1 MSKHRDRDLTN
12 LHELQ
17 LALVRPETTTPAPVP
32 VLAPVS
38 VLLEPV
44 EPPSRSP
51 RSKVQ
56 AKRTRT
62 WRH

>member
-1 MSKHRDRDLTN
+1 MSEHRDRDLAN

-17 LALVRPETTTPAPVP
+17 LALVRPETPTPAPVP
-32 VLAPVS
+32 VPVL
-38 VLLEPV
+38 VEPV

-51 RSKVQ
+51 CLKVQ

>member
-1 MSKHRDRDLTN
+1 MSKHRDRDLAN

-17 LALVRPETTTPAPVP
+17 LALVRPETPTPAPVP
-32 VLAPVS
+32 VLV
-38 VLLEPV
+38 EPV

-51 RSKVQ
+51 RLKVQ
-56 AKRTRT
+56 AKPTRT